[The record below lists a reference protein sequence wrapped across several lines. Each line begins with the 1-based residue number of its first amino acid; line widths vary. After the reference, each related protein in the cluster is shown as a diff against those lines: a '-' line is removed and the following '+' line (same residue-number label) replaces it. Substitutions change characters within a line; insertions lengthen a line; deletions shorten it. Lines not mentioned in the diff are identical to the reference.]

1 MAQGT
6 TSRERIICN
15 HCDLPYYGDKSG
27 CPYCETAGLAR
38 GAADQ
43 PSAETASGTSPET
56 ERESLLGRL
65 KQALGM

>member
-6 TSRERIICN
+6 ASQERIVCSR
-15 HCDLPYYGDKSG
+15 CDLPYYGDKSG
-27 CPYCETAGLAR
+27 CPYCETAGVAH
-38 GAADQ
+38 ATDE
-43 PSAETASGTSPET
+43 PSAETTSGTSPET